1 MYSLWSTVYI
11 CTHVHMCSHSH
22 TNIPTYSCWH
32 IHTWLVHMC
41 LHTHVHAHTLYH
53 IHTCMHMFT
62 RTYTWLVYSYSCITC
77 THTHTHT
84 CTHTYPHK
92 HTCTHTYHTH
102 IPHTHTQVGHA
113 SYCDIMQLLEH
124 HRINTRNSFDTV
136 ELARQ
141 LETPMKT
148 LRGLTAIFLG
158 LRLIKTQQM
167 SNWECAALTESQ
179 IHYASADAW
188 VSMKVYS
195 AMLR

>member
-1 MYSLWSTVYI
+1 M
-11 CTHVHMCSHSH
+11 
-22 TNIPTYSCWH
+22 
-32 IHTWLVHMC
+32 
-41 LHTHVHAHTLYH
+41 
-53 IHTCMHMFT
+53 
-62 RTYTWLVYSYSCITC
+62 
-77 THTHTHT
+77 
-84 CTHTYPHK
+84 
-92 HTCTHTYHTH
+92 
-102 IPHTHTQVGHA
+102 GHA
-113 SYCDIMQLLEH
+113 SYCDIIQLLEH
-124 HRINTRNSFDTV
+124 HHINTRNSFDTM